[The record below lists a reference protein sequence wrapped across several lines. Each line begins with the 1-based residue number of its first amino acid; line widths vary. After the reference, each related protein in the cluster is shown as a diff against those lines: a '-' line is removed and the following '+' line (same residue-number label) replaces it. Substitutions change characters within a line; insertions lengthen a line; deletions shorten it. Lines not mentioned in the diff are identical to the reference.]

1 MSTLLDVLLTEQL
14 VEIFSEAMKKRADL
28 NAALVPDPSREVDLL
43 GDGGTAVRISTRADG
58 SLLVSPRRIVRE
70 VGVMVSDVATYAD
83 LVGYDWISTD
93 LAEKVRLKEDHYDR
107 LYLHLEGSQRVV
119 LEGLGPSVY
128 PLMTF
133 LGKVLELRSQKVLR
147 RGLDEGVTDVVDR
160 CLRASVEG
168 PFFTD
173 EELGELFAQDR
184 PSLTVL
190 AGMWPRMNLAAPD
203 LRRAVT
209 GVIEALLER
218 RPRAPEA
225 WDEWVGMPPSRV
237 EGALEVFR
245 RVVRGELEGRRP
257 RS

>member
-14 VEIFSEAMKKRADL
+14 VEIFGEAMRKRIDL
-28 NAALVPDPSREVDLL
+28 NATLVPDPAREVDLL
-43 GDGGTAVRISTRADG
+43 GDGGTAVRISTRVDG

-70 VGVMVSDVATYAD
+70 VGAMVSDVATYTE

-93 LAEKVRLKEDHYDR
+93 LSEKVRLKDDHYDR
-107 LYLHLEGSQRVV
+107 LYLHLQDSERVV
-119 LEGLGPSVY
+119 LEGLGPAVY

-147 RGLDEGVTDVVDR
+147 RSLDDSVSEVVSR

-173 EELGELFAQDR
+173 DELRQLFAQDR
-184 PSLTVL
+184 PSLTIL

-203 LRRAVT
+203 LRRVIT
-209 GVIEALLER
+209 GVMEALLER
-218 RPRAPEA
+218 RPRVAEA
-225 WDEWVGMPPSRV
+225 WDEWMGIPPERV

-245 RVVRGELEGRRP
+245 RVVGGELGGR
-257 RS
+257 